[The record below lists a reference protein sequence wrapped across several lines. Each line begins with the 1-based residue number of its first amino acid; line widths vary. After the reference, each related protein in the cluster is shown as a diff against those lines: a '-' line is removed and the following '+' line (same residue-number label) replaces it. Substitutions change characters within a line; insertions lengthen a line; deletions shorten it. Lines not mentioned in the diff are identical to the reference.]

1 VSTKQ
6 VKSNN
11 LQFQQV
17 NENHFSMSV
26 KQPIAQILNRA
37 PIMKKKKNDNF
48 SLTHEILFKQFGNVL
63 IPVEELA
70 ESYLNL
76 ARRTALN
83 MAKTHSLPF
92 PCFRLGNS
100 NKSPMVV
107 HLSDFSDY
115 IDNKNAEERRVWTA
129 FQIG

>member
-1 VSTKQ
+1 LDADGPTSRLGY
-6 VKSNN
+6 N
-11 LQFQQV
+11 
-17 NENHFSMSV
+17 
-26 KQPIAQILNRA
+26 
-37 PIMKKKKNDNF
+37 MKKKKNDND
-48 SLTHEILFKQFGNVL
+48 SLTHTKLFEQFGSVVIL
-63 IPVEELA
+63 VEDLA
-70 ESYLNL
+70 ESYLHL

-83 MAKTHSLPF
+83 MAKTHQLPF

-115 IDNKNAEERRVWTA
+115 IDNKNAEERRIWKA